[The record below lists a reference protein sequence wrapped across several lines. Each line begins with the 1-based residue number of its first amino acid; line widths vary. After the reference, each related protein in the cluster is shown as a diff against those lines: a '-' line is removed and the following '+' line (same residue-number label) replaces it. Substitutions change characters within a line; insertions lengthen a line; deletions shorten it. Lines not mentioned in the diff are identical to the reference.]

1 MEGSTFPVFVLIGV
15 QEFSNDHFRPSKF
28 KDSRTALQRR
38 SQDDQN
44 IEGTVLNSS
53 TRNKVSGARILQ

>member
-1 MEGSTFPVFVLIGV
+1 MEGSTFPVLILTGV
-15 QEFSNDHFRPSKF
+15 QEFSNEHFKPSKF

-38 SQDDQN
+38 SQDGQN
-44 IEGTVLNSS
+44 IEGTVHNSS